1 MSYQGV
7 TLPRLEDYG
16 ANRFNLS
23 FDELMTKLDLRKI
36 IVVSCIDPR
45 ILFDCPCLSRSGK
58 SHHNFSLSSLV
69 GVIQHAGNKRSS
81 QGPIGNKLST
91 ATAESTRPSS
101 SQSVN
106 IQSGTSQRPFDCCSA
121 QVFFIYLSVIFI
133 TIDIVQFT

>member
-1 MSYQGV
+1 M
-7 TLPRLEDYG
+7 
-16 ANRFNLS
+16 A
-23 FDELMTKLDLRKI
+23 KLDLRKI
-36 IVVSCIDPR
+36 IVVPCVDPR

-101 SQSVN
+101 SQSVS
-106 IQSGTSQRPFDCCSA
+106 IQSGASQRLFVIVPK
-121 QVFFIYLSVIFI
+121 FFLYILVLYLLRLILFSSHKF
-133 TIDIVQFT
+133 

>member
-1 MSYQGV
+1 M
-7 TLPRLEDYG
+7 
-16 ANRFNLS
+16 A
-23 FDELMTKLDLRKI
+23 KLDLRKI
-36 IVVSCIDPR
+36 IVASCIDPR

-58 SHHNFSLSSLV
+58 SHHNFSLTSLV

-101 SQSVN
+101 SQSVS
-106 IQSGTSQRPFDCCSA
+106 IQSGTSQRLFDCYSA
-121 QVFFIYLSVIFI
+121 QVFFIYLSLIFI